1 MHRIFLPIYHFF
13 QKRKGLMYGL
23 ICFVFRLDIGMDEL
37 EELGRFAAA
46 AFYLLMVLT
55 MLIYDAALRNL
66 AILYEYRLRPHLRFP
81 K

>member
-1 MHRIFLPIYHFF
+1 
-13 QKRKGLMYGL
+13 
-23 ICFVFRLDIGMDEL
+23 MDEL
-37 EELGRFAAA
+37 EELGRLAAA